1 MRGAGRACAL
11 RRDHGVSPDMGLAG
25 PVLPLVALL
34 GLGPAGSDPADWMP
48 PPAVDREPALAS
60 LHPRFASALA
70 RVAALAEEKLLHP
83 GCREIFQDF
92 HDAAGRPLERVL
104 AETGRTPERLLAS
117 LAFVDGTASTACS
130 SRTVLAWTHPGDRT
144 IHICAMEFA
153 NAAHVTPRF
162 TANLLI
168 HEGLHALGLGENPP
182 SSTAITERVAT
193 RCGY

>member
-1 MRGAGRACAL
+1 
-11 RRDHGVSPDMGLAG
+11 MGLAG

-34 GLGPAGSDPADWMP
+34 GMGPAASEPADWVP
-48 PPAVDREPALAS
+48 PPAVDLAPALPS
-60 LHPRFASALA
+60 LHPRFAAALT
-70 RVAALAEEKLLHP
+70 RVALIAEEKLANP

-92 HDAAGRPLERVL
+92 HDAAGRPLERAL
-104 AETGRTPERLLAS
+104 AETGRTPQRLLAS
-117 LAFVDGTASTACS
+117 LAFVDGTASPACV

-144 IHICAMEFA
+144 IHLCSMEFA
-153 NAAHVTPRF
+153 NAAHVSPRF

-182 SSTAITERVAT
+182 SSTAITERVAS